1 MFEAFF
7 GCIGFVALFGLA
19 YWLLKPKAQRCNL
32 DDVVDAAVSA
42 SKQGYSHV
50 CEKWASRKTSKQHQ
64 AESPTPAVTQETV
77 SPQLP

>member
-32 DDVVDAAVSA
+32 DDVVDAGQTVLH
-42 SKQGYSHV
+42 QGYSHV
-50 CEKWASRKTSKQHQ
+50 RKRWASRKQNQTEAS
-64 AESPTPAVTQETV
+64 TPAVTQETV